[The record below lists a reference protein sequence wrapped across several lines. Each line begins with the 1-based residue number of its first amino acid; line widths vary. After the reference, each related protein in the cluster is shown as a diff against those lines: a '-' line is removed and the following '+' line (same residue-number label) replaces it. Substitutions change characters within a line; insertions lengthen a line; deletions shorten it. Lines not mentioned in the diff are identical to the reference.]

1 MTAEPS
7 PSTGLPRLLA
17 APPTTGAVGL
27 TEHLRRHGR
36 LSVRSDTLD
45 EVGYSGL
52 TGCGGARFP
61 TAAKIS
67 AVLKADKRAVVVGNG
82 CEGEP
87 ASHKDRLLLT
97 AFPHL
102 VLDGLAA
109 AAALVRA
116 DQAHLVVPGGLDAWA
131 AASDALAERR
141 LAGLDPVKVQLH
153 AAPEGYTASQDSALC
168 QWLSGA
174 PAKPRTV
181 PPYPAVRGVGRRPT
195 LVQNAETLAH
205 LALIVRYGADW
216 FRELGTE
223 HAPGT
228 TLATIGGAV
237 PQPGVY
243 EIEFG
248 APLAEVI
255 AGAGGQV
262 GPTQALLSGGYLGG
276 WLAAD
281 VVSRLTCTPRDLSH
295 AGGAL
300 GAGVLFV
307 LPHGTCGLAET
318 ARVLRYMASQTAGQ
332 CGPCVR
338 GLPALADAF
347 SDLAAHGRDP
357 RTRMRVE
364 YLAEIVAGRG
374 ACHHPDGS
382 ANLAH
387 SALRVFAG
395 DVRQHETRGPCD
407 ASRRPGVLPLPAEP
421 TAGA

>member
-1 MTAEPS
+1 LLA
-7 PSTGLPRLLA
+7 GLPS
-17 APPTTGAVGL
+17 TGAVGL
-27 TEHLRRHGR
+27 TEHLARYGR
-36 LSVRSDTLD
+36 FWVRSNTLND
-45 EVGYSGL
+45 VGWSGL
-52 TGCGGARFP
+52 TGCGGARYP
-61 TAAKIS
+61 TAAKMS
-67 AVLKADKRAVVVGNG
+67 AVLKIGKPAVVVGNG

-97 AFPHL
+97 AVPHL

-116 DQAHLVVPGGLDAWA
+116 TQAHLVVPGRSAAWA
-131 AASDALAERR
+131 AVSDALRERR
-141 LAGLDPVKVQLH
+141 QAGLDPVSVQLH
-153 AAPEGYTASQDSALC
+153 AAPKGYTASQDSALC
-168 QWLSGA
+168 QWLSGG

-181 PPYPAVRGVGRRPT
+181 PPYPAVRGVARRPT

-205 LALIVRYGADW
+205 LALIVRYGPDW

-228 TLATIGGAV
+228 ALVTVGGAV
-237 PQPGVY
+237 PQPNVY
-243 EIEFG
+243 EVEFG
-248 APLAEVI
+248 TPLTEVI

-262 GPTQALLSGGYLGG
+262 RPTQAVLTGGYLGG

-281 VVSRLTCTPRDLSH
+281 AVSRLTCTPPDLSR
-295 AGGAL
+295 AGGSL

-307 LPHGTCGLAET
+307 LPDGACGLAET
-318 ARVLRYMASQTAGQ
+318 ARVLRYMAGETAGQ
-332 CGPCVR
+332 CGPCVH

-347 SDLAAHGRDP
+347 SYLAAHGRDP
-357 RTRMRVE
+357 RMRMRVE

-382 ANLAH
+382 ANLAL

-407 ASRRPGVLPLPAEP
+407 ASGHPGVLPLPADP
-421 TAGA
+421 ASKRR